1 MVSKEGIVMWQDA
14 EGVALDGWM
23 KVVSTS
29 LIGLEITQT
38 RFFRLVKHPTQLF
51 YYTSEKTSKPRGKV
65 ELKSSDGEPLPITI
79 ENNVLV
85 MKSSTMRILCDSA
98 DEATMWG
105 LAIKACLLHEKTK
118 EIKQEAEKQQ
128 SQSDEDCEN
137 RSLLLSSDTIRQG
150 FNRRCIGDVD
160 KGLMHRVADD
170 SNTDNKD
177 VAKASVESGDSPRS
191 TFKSEQKSIVTMMKK
206 LLANPLSSSSQSST
220 ASSTLRKNDINS
232 KNQRKQQRAE
242 RNVILF
248 VD

>member
-105 LAIKACLLHEKTK
+105 LAIKGQSKICGIPHRHLHIPSSFSPLSPFLL
-118 EIKQEAEKQQ
+118 
-128 SQSDEDCEN
+128 SP
-137 RSLLLSSDTIRQG
+137 SLLYDIIVSERG
-150 FNRRCIGDVD
+150 C
-160 KGLMHRVADD
+160 
-170 SNTDNKD
+170 SNARGK
-177 VAKASVESGDSPRS
+177 E
-191 TFKSEQKSIVTMMKK
+191 
-206 LLANPLSSSSQSST
+206 
-220 ASSTLRKNDINS
+220 
-232 KNQRKQQRAE
+232 
-242 RNVILF
+242 
-248 VD
+248 

>member
-1 MVSKEGIVMWQDA
+1 
-14 EGVALDGWM
+14 
-23 KVVSTS
+23 
-29 LIGLEITQT
+29 
-38 RFFRLVKHPTQLF
+38 LF
-51 YYTSEKTSKPRGKV
+51 
-65 ELKSSDGEPLPITI
+65 
-79 ENNVLV
+79 
-85 MKSSTMRILCDSA
+85 
-98 DEATMWG
+98 
-105 LAIKACLLHEKTK
+105 LAACLLHEKTK